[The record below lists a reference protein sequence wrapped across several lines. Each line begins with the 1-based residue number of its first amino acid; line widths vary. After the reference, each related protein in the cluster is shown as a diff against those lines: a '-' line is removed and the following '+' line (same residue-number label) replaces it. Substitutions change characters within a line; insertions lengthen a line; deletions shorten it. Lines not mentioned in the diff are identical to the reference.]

1 MRLFEIAPDFSRSQA
16 GVLMTIVQHL
26 DSKVPAGT
34 QVPFER
40 ITALMNNAGYPFSY
54 EIFKDLLEKNPK
66 LSDVIQKHDSS
77 SITIGAPEAEEE
89 PGAADPE
96 KRVDQM
102 AKSATLDAM

>member
-66 LSDVIQKHDSS
+66 LSDVIQQHDSS
-77 SITIGAPEAEEE
+77 SITIGEPEEEEE

-96 KRVDQM
+96 QRVDQM
-102 AKSATLDAM
+102 AKSATQDAM